1 MRTTEDSST
10 KGLHTTDRRF
20 ENLYSGFRVYTS
32 INKDQRTRGV
42 SRFTTNGLALTA
54 NRCSVAVCTTLQRY
68 GIALTTKHT
77 VRPSWE
83 LRQGPFSLGSNPT
96 LYQHRQLARNLT
108 DHYDSMFTLIL
119 RVAASVDTM
128 CRCNSISRSSNPSA
142 SPTSCGKCKIGKP
155 IDLLAFFAALG

>member
-1 MRTTEDSST
+1 MQTTEDSST

-20 ENLYSGFRVYTS
+20 ENPYSGFRVYTS

-68 GIALTTKHT
+68 GIALTTNHT

-83 LRQGPFSLGSNPT
+83 LRQGLFSLGSSPT
-96 LYQHRQLARNLT
+96 LYHQHRQLARNLT
-108 DHYDSMFTLIL
+108 GSL
-119 RVAASVDTM
+119 RQHVYFDIT
-128 CRCNSISRSSNPSA
+128 SRSFSRHDVPLQFHFPFVKSQRKSNE
-142 SPTSCGKCKIGKP
+142 
-155 IDLLAFFAALG
+155 LR